1 MDSLVKI
8 DLLGQ
13 SYTLRTDAKRVKA
26 AAEVLRAKLNEYE
39 GATRSNIKLDVA
51 LLAGLDLASELL
63 QFRDEQTADPQLE
76 LRLQQLMDTVDQHL
90 EA

>member
-51 LLAGLDLASELL
+51 LLAGLDLASE
-63 QFRDEQTADPQLE
+63 
-76 LRLQQLMDTVDQHL
+76 TVCSFGMSRSL
-90 EA
+90 VLNWSSGSNN